1 MAERMGFEPM
11 KGLLLYTL
19 SKRAPSTTRPPLQK
33 NIFYILYI
41 IFDTLFIV
49 KNKIFDCT
57 TFFNSNHLFEIRF
70 NTLKSVVD
78 YFIVC
83 EANTTHTGQ
92 KKKYNFDIKKWS
104 KYKDKIIYIKVNN
117 IKKIKLN
124 QKNKFELIKK
134 QIEHIFFGIKSAKPN
149 DLIILSDEDEIP
161 NPSMIRKFNFSQF
174 KFGIFKQNLY
184 YYKLNIQNFSESKN
198 GWPGSR
204 IALKKNIKSFF
215 DLKILKAQN
224 KFEPF
229 WKFYKEKSIQLIN
242 NGGWHFTYL
251 YKPKDISNKIK
262 NSGHIE
268 FNKTNFTSIKNIK
281 HRIKNLI
288 DPFDRPAILK
298 SVKLNN
304 SFPKYILKNK
314 KKLRYWIN

>member
-1 MAERMGFEPM
+1 M
-11 KGLLLYTL
+11 
-19 SKRAPSTTRPPLQK
+19 
-33 NIFYILYI
+33 
-41 IFDTLFIV
+41 
-49 KNKIFDCT
+49 
-57 TFFNSNHLFEIRF
+57 
-70 NTLKSVVD
+70 
-78 YFIVC
+78 
-83 EANTTHTGQ
+83 
-92 KKKYNFDIKKWS
+92 
-104 KYKDKIIYIKVNN
+104 
-117 IKKIKLN
+117 
-124 QKNKFELIKK
+124 
-134 QIEHIFFGIKSAKPN
+134 
-149 DLIILSDEDEIP
+149 IILSDEDEIP
-161 NPSMIRKFNFSQF
+161 NPSMIRKFNFSEF

-204 IALKKNIKSFF
+204 IGLKKNIKSFF

-268 FNKTNFTSIKNIK
+268 FNITKFTSIKNIK